1 MNEKLTGRERVTLA
15 LGHQEA
21 DRVPRAESFWPET
34 IPLWHQQGLGPND
47 DVADLFGY
55 DIMGAGWVSHEAR
68 PGFLQTIEETDDWW
82 SRLDG
87 NGAILR
93 YWKHKSGTPEHVD
106 FTVKTRDQWEEHKRQ
121 MLAQPP
127 GSRVDT
133 FSALRR
139 MYEAQ
144 AKGRW
149 FCWTGVECYETAKD
163 VFGHVGL
170 SYIMADDPEWAKDI
184 FDTEAELACRVLDYL
199 EASGVRFDGGW
210 VYGDIAFAE
219 YFRAAT
225 PIDVIERMKIGS
237 RPSLRKGAAFRIEQ
251 LRAIPWVFSWSQS
264 RHALPGWFGLGTGL
278 EEICA
283 SEGEAAIVDMARDW
297 PFFRLLLEDVEM
309 VLAKGDV
316 GIAALYSQLAGP
328 LHERYWP
335 IIEAEWQRTVHYILR
350 LKGSSELLEYD
361 RRLQRT
367 IRLRN
372 PYVDPISVL
381 QLDLLQRWRAGERK
395 DEDLFEGLVSTVNGI
410 ARGLQ
415 NTG

>member
-1 MNEKLTGRERVTLA
+1 MTEMLTGRERVTLA
-15 LGHQEA
+15 LRHQEA

-106 FTVKTRDQWEEHKRQ
+106 FTIKARDQWEGHKAQ

-163 VFGHVGL
+163 IFGHVGL
-170 SYIMADDPEWAKDI
+170 SYIMADDPEWAQDI
-184 FDTEAELACRVLDYL
+184 FDTEAEIACRVLDYL

-210 VYGDIAFAE
+210 VYGDIAFNHAPFFSPKM
-219 YFRAAT
+219 YRALIKPAHVRQIAWFKARGLPVIYHTDGDFRLILPDLIDAGVDCFQPLEAKAHMDIRELK
-225 PIDVIERMKIGS
+225 PQYGARVSWMGNIDV
-237 RPSLRKGAAFRIEQ
+237 
-251 LRAIPWVFSWSQS
+251 
-264 RHALPGWFGLGTGL
+264 
-278 EEICA
+278 
-283 SEGEAAIVDMARDW
+283 
-297 PFFRLLLEDVEM
+297 M
-309 VLAKGDV
+309 VLITNDRA
-316 GIAALYSQLAGP
+316 
-328 LHERYWP
+328 R
-335 IIEAEWQRTVHYILR
+335 IEAEVAAKLPVAKAGGGYIYHSDHSIAPGVRWETYQFLMQLLDR
-350 LKGSSELLEYD
+350 YGSY
-361 RRLQRT
+361 
-367 IRLRN
+367 
-372 PYVDPISVL
+372 
-381 QLDLLQRWRAGERK
+381 A
-395 DEDLFEGLVSTVNGI
+395 
-410 ARGLQ
+410 
-415 NTG
+415 

>member
-1 MNEKLTGRERVTLA
+1 MKEKLTGRERVILA
-15 LGHQEA
+15 LSHQEA
-21 DRVPRAESFWPET
+21 DRVPRFESFWPET

-87 NGAILR
+87 NGAVLR

-184 FDTEAELACRVLDYL
+184 FDTEAEIACRVLDYL
-199 EASGVRFDGGW
+199 EESGVRFDGGW
-210 VYGDIAFAE
+210 IYGDIAFNHAPFFSPKMYRALIKPAHVRQIAWFKE
-219 YFRAAT
+219 RGLPVIYHTDGDFRLILPDLIDAGVDCFQPLEAKAHMDIRELK
-225 PIDVIERMKIGS
+225 PQYGDRVSWMGNIDV
-237 RPSLRKGAAFRIEQ
+237 
-251 LRAIPWVFSWSQS
+251 
-264 RHALPGWFGLGTGL
+264 
-278 EEICA
+278 
-283 SEGEAAIVDMARDW
+283 
-297 PFFRLLLEDVEM
+297 M
-309 VLAKGDV
+309 VLITNDRA
-316 GIAALYSQLAGP
+316 
-328 LHERYWP
+328 R
-335 IIEAEWQRTVHYILR
+335 IEAEVAAKLPIAKAGGGYIYHSDHSIAPGVRWETYQFLMELIDR
-350 LKGSSELLEYD
+350 YGSY
-361 RRLQRT
+361 R
-367 IRLRN
+367 
-372 PYVDPISVL
+372 
-381 QLDLLQRWRAGERK
+381 
-395 DEDLFEGLVSTVNGI
+395 
-410 ARGLQ
+410 
-415 NTG
+415 

>member
-1 MNEKLTGRERVTLA
+1 M
-15 LGHQEA
+15 
-21 DRVPRAESFWPET
+21 PRAESFWPET

-106 FTVKTRDQWEEHKRQ
+106 FTIKTRDQWEEHKRQ

-210 VYGDIAFAE
+210 IYGDIAFNHAPFFSPKMYRALIKPAHVRQIAWFKE
-219 YFRAAT
+219 RGLPVIYHTDGDFRLILPDLIDAGVDCFQPLEAKAHMDIRELK
-225 PIDVIERMKIGS
+225 PQYGDRVSWMGNIDV
-237 RPSLRKGAAFRIEQ
+237 
-251 LRAIPWVFSWSQS
+251 
-264 RHALPGWFGLGTGL
+264 
-278 EEICA
+278 
-283 SEGEAAIVDMARDW
+283 
-297 PFFRLLLEDVEM
+297 M
-309 VLAKGDV
+309 VLITNDRA
-316 GIAALYSQLAGP
+316 
-328 LHERYWP
+328 R
-335 IIEAEWQRTVHYILR
+335 IEAEVAAKLPIAKAGGGYIYHSDHSIAPGVRWETL
-350 LKGSSELLEYD
+350 
-361 RRLQRT
+361 
-367 IRLRN
+367 
-372 PYVDPISVL
+372 SVL
-381 QLDLLQRWRAGERK
+381 DGIGGSLWQLC
-395 DEDLFEGLVSTVNGI
+395 VM
-410 ARGLQ
+410 ARGCRGLGGFALIVKT
-415 NTG
+415 NPESSRFRVFILLTETRRR

>member
-1 MNEKLTGRERVTLA
+1 MARI
-15 LGHQEA
+15 A
-21 DRVPRAESFWPET
+21 DR
-34 IPLWHQQGLGPND
+34 
-47 DVADLFGY
+47 
-55 DIMGAGWVSHEAR
+55 
-68 PGFLQTIEETDDWW
+68 
-82 SRLDG
+82 SR
-87 NGAILR
+87 
-93 YWKHKSGTPEHVD
+93 
-106 FTVKTRDQWEEHKRQ
+106 
-121 MLAQPP
+121 
-127 GSRVDT
+127 DT
-133 FSALRR
+133 YR
-139 MYEAQ
+139 
-144 AKGRW
+144 
-149 FCWTGVECYETAKD
+149 
-163 VFGHVGL
+163 
-170 SYIMADDPEWAKDI
+170 
-184 FDTEAELACRVLDYL
+184 EL
-199 EASGVRFDGGW
+199 